1 MRGIGANHRLPNW
14 LLGLLLIAVIT
25 VGSLLAYTK
34 TLPWSDRYEVHAV
47 FSSPQTI
54 RTSSPVRI
62 AGVNVGEVTDVELTA
77 EPLEDEMG
85 DLRPAVQVTMEL
97 DESALPLKQDAVFK
111 VRPRLFIDGN
121 YFVDL
126 HPGSPS
132 ASEVPDGHTFGLDQ
146 TAHSVQLDQVLTT
159 LQSDVRS
166 DLQTF
171 LDQFGNALIRHRGAE
186 GLRGLFRSS
195 PPAYKFTAQ
204 VSESQL
210 GTHRGDLRGA
220 IGGLGRVFRGLSRD
234 PEALSDLVTNLRRVS
249 GAFAAEDA
257 ALGRAVERLPDFL
270 AEGEP
275 TFQELNEA
283 LPAVRAFAREALPGV
298 RKSPEALRAGVPML
312 EQVRGLVS
320 RPELRGLVARL
331 RPTVPQLTRL
341 ARANVGVFTEQRAF
355 SSCFNEVIVPWSH
368 STVEPPPGYPLD
380 VGGRTFE
387 TTAYGI
393 AGSASESRNG
403 DAAGQHLRVLGG
415 SGTNL
420 VRFGE
425 IAGRDNIF
433 GLTPFPIL
441 GAIPR
446 ITDSKKTTYRPDVP
460 CERQEP
466 PNLEAGIGSPPEQG
480 PAPTSADLDNATS
493 PGADRLR
500 RLVELVDGLDGSAAP
515 RAGGEDRRANRL
527 VGTAQ
532 RLIDELGFVEVDLER
547 LMEASD

>member
-1 MRGIGANHRLPNW
+1 MRGMGASRWLPNW
-14 LLGLLLIAVIT
+14 LLGLLLLVVVA
-25 VGSLLAYTK
+25 VGSVLAYTK
-34 TLPWSDRYEVHAV
+34 ELPWSDRYEVHA
-47 FSSPQTI
+47 FFTSPQTI
-54 RTSSPVRI
+54 RSSSPVRI
-62 AGVNVGEVTDVELTA
+62 AGVNVGEVSSVELTG
-77 EPLEDEMG
+77 ESVEDEAG
-85 DLRPAVQVTMEL
+85 DLRPAVRLTMEL
-97 DESALPLKQDAVFK
+97 DESALPLKEDAFLK

-132 ASEVPDGHTFGLDQ
+132 ASEVSDGHTFGLDQ
-146 TAHSVQLDQVLTT
+146 TATSVQLDQVLTT

-186 GLRGLFRSS
+186 GLRELFRTS

-210 GTHRGDLRGA
+210 GTHRGDLRGV
-220 IGGLGRVFRGLSRD
+220 IRGLGRVFRGLGRN
-234 PEALSDLVTNLRRVS
+234 PEALSDLVTNLRRVT

-257 ALGRAVERLPDFL
+257 ALGRAIERLPGFL
-270 AEGEP
+270 AEGKP

-298 RKSPEALRAGVPML
+298 RKSPEALRAGLPML
-312 EQVRGLVS
+312 QQVRGLMS
-320 RPELRGLVARL
+320 RSELRGLVARL

-341 ARANVGVFTEQRAF
+341 ARANVGLFNQQRAF
-355 SSCFNEVIVPWSH
+355 SSCFNEVIIPWSH
-368 STVEPPPGYPLD
+368 STVEPPGGYPLE
-380 VGGRTFE
+380 VGGRVFE
-387 TTAYGI
+387 TTGYSI
-393 AGSASESRNG
+393 TGSAGESRNG
-403 DAAGQHLRVLGG
+403 DAAGQHLRVLAG

-425 IAGRDNIF
+425 IAGRDQIF
-433 GLTPFPIL
+433 GLTPFPLL

-446 ITDSKKTTYRPDVP
+446 ITDSKQTVHRPHVP
-460 CERQEP
+460 CERQDP

-480 PAPTSADLDNATS
+480 PAPTSADLDEVAG

-500 RLVELVDGLDGSAAP
+500 RLVELLDEPEAMQSAA
-515 RAGGEDRRANRL
+515 EDRRLLER
-527 VGTAQ
+527 AQ
-532 RLIDELGFVEVDLER
+532 RLLDTLGFVEVDLAR
-547 LMEASD
+547 LTEAGD